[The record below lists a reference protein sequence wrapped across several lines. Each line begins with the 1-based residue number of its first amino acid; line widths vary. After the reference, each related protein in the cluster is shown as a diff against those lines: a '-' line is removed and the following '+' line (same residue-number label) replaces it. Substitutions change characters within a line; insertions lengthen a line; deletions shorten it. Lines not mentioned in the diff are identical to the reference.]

1 MSKLN
6 IHFEKDG
13 RQAGA
18 ELGQLYCLV
27 REALLVICP
36 RLLDVYLGLYA
47 SFNNKVLK
55 DCLYKI
61 RGFHDNKCKFYIKY
75 IIL

>member
-6 IHFEKDG
+6 IHFKKDG

-27 REALLVICP
+27 PEALLVICP

-47 SFNNKVLK
+47 SFNNKVFK

-61 RGFHDNKCKFYIKY
+61 RGVHDKKCKFYIKY